1 MIHIYGLYIFN
12 HAGDKPP
19 EKDLIM
25 KSEKLE
31 GKKVVVLGGTS
42 GFGFAT
48 AKAAAIAG
56 ASVMVASRSRKNVDN
71 ALKELPKGVE
81 GATVDVGD
89 EAALKRFFAEL
100 GGLDHLVVTAGD
112 SLSPSSD
119 SYAQARQI
127 FEVRFWGAYL
137 SAKTAFPDIRPGGS
151 ITLTNGIVGIR
162 PWKGW
167 SVASAVA
174 GAVESLTRAL
184 ALEMAPIR
192 VNTVCAGM
200 VKTPLWGGMTDADR
214 DAMYAQQ
221 ASILPVGRVGEAEDI
236 AEAYLYL
243 MQSGFTTGQVV
254 VADGGS
260 VIA

>member
-1 MIHIYGLYIFN
+1 MRLLRHLLSEPANRIRRK
-12 HAGDKPP
+12 AGSTM
-19 EKDLIM
+19 ETG
-25 KSEKLE
+25 KLN

-48 AKAAAIAG
+48 AKTAAIAG
-56 ASVMVASRSRKNVDN
+56 AHVVIASRSRENVDK
-71 ALKELPKGVE
+71 ALKELPQGVE
-81 GATVDVGD
+81 GTTVDVSD
-89 EAALKRFFAEL
+89 EAALERFFAGL
-100 GGLDHLVVTAGD
+100 GGFDHMVVTAGD
-112 SLSPSSD
+112 SLSPSSN

-137 SAKTAFPDIRPGGS
+137 SAKKAFPHIRPGGS

-200 VKTPLWGGMTDADR
+200 VKTPLWSGMSEAER
-214 DAMYAQQ
+214 DAMYAHQ

-236 AEAYLYL
+236 AETYLYL
-243 MQSGFTTGQVV
+243 MQSGFTTGQIVV
-254 VADGGS
+254 IDGGS

>member
-1 MIHIYGLYIFN
+1 MDTG
-12 HAGDKPP
+12 
-19 EKDLIM
+19 
-25 KSEKLE
+25 KLK

-48 AKAAAIAG
+48 AKAVAIAG
-56 ASVMVASRSRKNVDN
+56 AHVVIASRSRENVDK
-71 ALKELPKGVE
+71 ALKELPRGVE
-81 GATVDVGD
+81 GTTVDVGD
-89 EAALKRFFAEL
+89 EAALERFFAGL

-112 SLSPSSD
+112 SLSPSSA

-137 SAKTAFPDIRPGGS
+137 SAKTAFPHIRPGGS

-200 VKTPLWGGMTDADR
+200 VKTPLWSGMSEAER

-236 AEAYLYL
+236 AESFLYL
-243 MQSGFTTGQVV
+243 MQSGFTTGQIVV
-254 VADGGS
+254 IDGGS

>member
-1 MIHIYGLYIFN
+1 MAARKEG
-12 HAGDKPP
+12 A
-19 EKDLIM
+19 IM
-25 KSEKLE
+25 KTGKLQD
-31 GKKVVVLGGTS
+31 KKVVVLGGTS
-42 GFGFAT
+42 GFGLAT
-48 AKAAAIAG
+48 AKAAADGG
-56 ASVMVASRSRKNVDN
+56 AKVVIASRNRENVDR

-81 GATVDVGD
+81 GTTADVGD
-89 EAALKRFFAEL
+89 EAALERFFAGL
-100 GGLDHLVVTAGD
+100 NGLDHLVVTAGD
-112 SLSPSSD
+112 TLSTSAAT
-119 SYAQARQI
+119 YTQARQI

-137 SAKTAFPDIRPGGS
+137 SARTAFPHVRAGGS

-200 VKTPLWGGMTDADR
+200 VKTPLWGGMTEAER
-214 DAMYAQQ
+214 DVMYAQQ

-236 AEAYLYL
+236 AETYLYL
-243 MQSGFTTGQVV
+243 MQSGFTTGQIVVIDGGTV
-254 VADGGS
+254 VA
-260 VIA
+260 